1 MKKITSLVLILSLF
15 ACSSNN
21 DDSSFPHPN
30 DPKSQN
36 VKVMVF
42 NIFGGFPRGSNRN
55 DVNHYGLDAIIE
67 TIKDSNAE
75 IIGLNEI
82 SVNQK
87 AATKYDDQPKIIA
100 EALGYYYD
108 FYGLEVSGKYG
119 VALLSKYPILDIKH
133 VQYKIQGSN
142 LKGLIEAKVQ
152 HPDGDLWV
160 FVTHLDAG
168 DALVRH
174 YQVREIKSRAKKLGN
189 MPKLLL
195 GDLNFTPDSDNH
207 DELTVID
214 TEFIDP
220 LGKSLTPNTFSLNNP
235 KRIDYIMA
243 NPFVNFVENPWSDTT
258 NTTSDHFPVWANINF
273 FLK

>member
-1 MKKITSLVLILSLF
+1 MKNLTSLFLILSLL
-15 ACSSNN
+15 ACSGNN
-21 DDSSFPHPN
+21 DDSAYPQPN
-30 DPKSQN
+30 DPKSGN
-36 VKVMVF
+36 IKVMMF
-42 NIFGGFPRGSNRN
+42 NIFGGFPRESNRN
-55 DVNHYGLDAIIE
+55 NVDHYGLDAIIE
-67 TIKDSNAE
+67 TIKESDAE

-87 AATKYDDQPKIIA
+87 AATKFDDQPKIIA

-108 FYGLEVSGKYG
+108 FYGLEVGGKYG
-119 VALLSKYPILDIKH
+119 VALISKYPILDIKH
-133 VQYKIQGSN
+133 VQYKIQGNN

-168 DALVRH
+168 DDLVRH

-189 MPKLLL
+189 VPKLLL
-195 GDLNFTPDSDNH
+195 GDLNFTPDSANH

-243 NPFVNFVENPWSDTT
+243 NPYVNFVENPWSDTT

-273 FLK
+273 FIK